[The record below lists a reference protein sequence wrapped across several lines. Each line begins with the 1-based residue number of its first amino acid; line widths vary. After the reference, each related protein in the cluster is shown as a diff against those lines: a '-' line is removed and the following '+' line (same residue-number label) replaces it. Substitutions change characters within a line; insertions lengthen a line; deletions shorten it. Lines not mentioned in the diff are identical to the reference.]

1 MTHISFVSMWFSG
14 SLALAV
20 LAQCA
25 YFYFIP
31 YTVYF
36 LIFNAVFGLIVA
48 VAGASLL
55 VESPMQNL
63 IRGNFMEA

>member
-1 MTHISFVSMWFSG
+1 MWFSG

-20 LAQCA
+20 LAQCG

-55 VESPMQNL
+55 VESPMQLL